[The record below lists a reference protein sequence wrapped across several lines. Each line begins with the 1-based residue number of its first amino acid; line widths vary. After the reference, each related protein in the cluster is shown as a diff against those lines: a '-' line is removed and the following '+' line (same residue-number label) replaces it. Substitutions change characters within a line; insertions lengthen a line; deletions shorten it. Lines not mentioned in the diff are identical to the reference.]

1 MKFSNRL
8 ENLLE
13 EHNLTQRKL
22 STELH
27 IAPSTLNGYLRKN
40 REPDY
45 DTLIKIS
52 KYFNVST
59 DYILGVTNIRNPYN
73 HGECFDDKEEEL
85 LGIYRELMPKEQ
97 EYLIKQAHIYRHDGL
112 DFLTTSK
119 KHGST

>member
-13 EHNLTQRKL
+13 ERNLTQRKL

-40 REPDY
+40 REPDFE
-45 DTLIKIS
+45 TLIKIS

-59 DYILGVTNIRNPYN
+59 DYILGVTNIRNPYI
-73 HGECFDDKEEEL
+73 HGECHDDKEEEL
-85 LGIYRELMPKEQ
+85 LGTYRELMPKEQ
-97 EYLIKQAHIYRHDGL
+97 DYLIKQAHIYHHQDL
-112 DFLTTSK
+112 DSLYPLKNSQRT
-119 KHGST
+119 